1 MKFLLIVSLW
11 VAAVVLFILG
21 GYFGADSNYGGHR
34 YQMEC
39 AVEAGALGI
48 GLATCTAL
56 GVLILM
62 SVRSKHMTKGSAVL
76 LLAATSAGSAILTP
90 LSLNFGMSA
99 LSLDYRGK
107 EALGTIAIYF
117 MMGVAA
123 IVAFGV
129 FSLCVAAIQPSSKA
143 ADDAKTA

>member
-1 MKFLLIVSLW
+1 
-11 VAAVVLFILG
+11 
-21 GYFGADSNYGGHR
+21 
-34 YQMEC
+34 
-39 AVEAGALGI
+39 
-48 GLATCTAL
+48 
-56 GVLILM
+56 
-62 SVRSKHMTKGSAVL
+62 VL